1 VTATA
6 CTLTAVLVL
15 AAATPPATTDDCPL
29 TDNRCKARRY
39 ERRAAKAPNATQ
51 RANYLYNA
59 ARSYVFVFDKTDDA
73 LDLCE
78 ARRAIDASLAVRDQP
93 PAQRAI
99 AAAMRD
105 DLAARERQE
114 AVTCKN
120 VVRRRR
126 IKSTDVPL
134 VARRAAPHT
143 PPALPADPVQT
154 AGVRDEATPSS
165 TVEREAVLPLD
176 SDVGEPPRAMVRRPS
191 EPVLMPVSGSRGRAL
206 TAQGVRA
213 GDHASEPHPGRGLL
227 IAGGVT
233 LGVGVALTAAA
244 GVMGHRMIETR
255 QQIFALDKSIQ
266 GYATMDQAA
275 RGDALIGDL
284 EAMRPRTLALAL
296 AGGAAVLVAA
306 VLASIGGRRIARAA
320 SRTALAPAP
329 GGIVFH
335 ARF

>member
-1 VTATA
+1 MTATA
-6 CTLTAVLVL
+6 CTLAAVLVL

-120 VVRRRR
+120 VARRRR
-126 IKSTDVPL
+126 VKSTDLPL
-134 VARRAAPHT
+134 VTRRTAPHA

-154 AGVRDEATPSS
+154 AGARDEATPSS
-165 TVEREAVLPLD
+165 TEREAVLPLD
-176 SDVGEPPRAMVRRPS
+176 WDVGEPPRTMVRRPS
-191 EPVLMPVSGSRGRAL
+191 EPVLTPVSGPRERAL

-233 LGVGVALTAAA
+233 LGVGVALSAAA

-255 QQIFALDKSIQ
+255 QQIFALDKSID

-275 RGDALIGDL
+275 RGEALIGDL

-306 VLASIGGRRIARAA
+306 VLASIGGRRIARTA

>member
-1 VTATA
+1 MTATA
-6 CTLTAVLVL
+6 CTLAAVLVL
-15 AAATPPATTDDCPL
+15 AAAAPPATTDDCPL

-39 ERRAAKAPNATQ
+39 ERRAAKAPTATQ

-120 VVRRRR
+120 VARRRR
-126 IKSTDVPL
+126 VKSTDLPL
-134 VARRAAPHT
+134 VTRRTAPHA
-143 PPALPADPVQT
+143 PPARPADPVQT

-165 TVEREAVLPLD
+165 TEREAVLPLD
-176 SDVGEPPRAMVRRPS
+176 SDVGKPPRAMVRRPS
-191 EPVLMPVSGSRGRAL
+191 EPVLMPVSGPRERAL
-206 TAQGVRA
+206 TAQGVRP

-233 LGVGVALTAAA
+233 LGVGVALSAAA

-255 QQIFALDKSIQ
+255 QQSFALDKSID

-306 VLASIGGRRIARAA
+306 VLVSIGGRRIARAA

-329 GGIVFH
+329 GGIVFP